1 MGVITN
7 NYVTGHVGESEKRE
21 AAEEASKMPQ
31 DVTEKIKQNK
41 TKNTTEHN
49 RLRTKVSG
57 KDQESK
63 QFLKQTKCCVC
74 QALHQN

>member
-49 RLRTKVSG
+49 KFQEKTRNPSNSSNKQNAVSV
-57 KDQESK
+57 KRCIK
-63 QFLKQTKCCVC
+63 LK
-74 QALHQN
+74 

>member
-63 QFLKQTKCCVC
+63 QFLKQTKCE
-74 QALHQN
+74 